1 MWPISAEKTD
11 GEMKDD
17 RICKQGHYICLWM

>member
-1 MWPISAEKTD
+1 MWLVSIGNTD

-17 RICKQGHYICLWM
+17 RICKQGHDICLWR